1 MLRCEYCAVHINAPL
16 SIKYSNLCQC
26 LCLFLFLSY
35 NAFMK
40 INNIQENSFKG
51 KVKFNKKLTQPM
63 IVYANQILDHP
74 FSGTTARKRIAKSS
88 YDVEISGKVSKRT
101 IHPKLFFSSSF
112 NLLKDP
118 KISHHT
124 SGFTYCS
131 PSKGASINS
140 TVAEGAHKL
149 NEHLTKFEEYK
160 GWYPYAYNTFGEKVS
175 AFFKRMFGI

>member
-1 MLRCEYCAVHINAPL
+1 MIRIFDLLLEFWKVRLYAPYL
-16 SIKYSNLCQC
+16 ATLLIL
-26 LCLFLFLSY
+26 LY
-35 NAFMK
+35 NTFMS
-40 INNIQENSFKG
+40 INNVEKISFNG
-51 KVKFNKKLTQPM
+51 KVKFNKKLTRPM
-63 IVYANQILDHP
+63 VEYANKILDHP
-74 FSGTTARKRIAKSS
+74 FSGTTARERIAKSS

-118 KISHHT
+118 KFSHHT

-175 AFFKRMFGI
+175 AFFKRMFGIRK

>member
-1 MLRCEYCAVHINAPL
+1 M
-16 SIKYSNLCQC
+16 Q
-26 LCLFLFLSY
+26 
-35 NAFMK
+35 

-51 KVKFNKKLTQPM
+51 KVKFNKKLTKPM
-63 IVYANQILDHP
+63 VEYANKILDQP
-74 FSGTTARKRIAKSS
+74 FSGTTARERIAKSS

-101 IHPKLFFSSSF
+101 VHPKLFFSSSF

-118 KISHHT
+118 KSYTYT
-124 SGFTYCS
+124 SEFTYFS
-131 PSKGASINS
+131 PSKGVSIHS

-175 AFFKRMFGI
+175 AFFKRMFGIRK

>member
-1 MLRCEYCAVHINAPL
+1 M
-16 SIKYSNLCQC
+16 S
-26 LCLFLFLSY
+26 
-35 NAFMK
+35 
-40 INNIQENSFKG
+40 INNVEKIYFNG
-51 KVKFNKKLTQPM
+51 KVNFNKKLTRPM
-63 IVYANQILDHP
+63 VEYANKILDQP
-74 FSGTTARKRIAKSS
+74 FSGTTARERIAKSS

-118 KISHHT
+118 KIFSYT

-131 PSKGASINS
+131 PSKGASIHS

-175 AFFKRMFGI
+175 AFFKRMFGIRK